1 MLRIGT
7 LVWMLIGSLFCGIVM
22 FSVALGSIFP
32 NVNAIAGPLVCG
44 NRKLEITQY
53 THSYTPGSVDTT
65 TTDHCV
71 DQTTGRKQEVTPV
84 IVLVAGMM
92 DSLIFFAVVVVGT
105 LAIQLRHRYTGNP
118 AAP

>member
-7 LVWMLIGSLFCGIVM
+7 LISMLVGSLFCGIVM

-65 TTDHCV
+65 TTDYCV
-71 DQTTGRKQEVTPV
+71 DQASGSKQEVTPV
-84 IVLVAGMM
+84 IVLVAGTI
-92 DSLIFFAVVVVGT
+92 DSLILFAVLVVGT
-105 LAIQLRHRYTGNP
+105 LAIQLRQRLARNRAG
-118 AAP
+118 